1 MTLHQKALL
10 TISVTI
16 CCLIGL
22 LYGISRVIV
31 LRGFI
36 TLEEQEIRQRV
47 AQARSALDDEIAG
60 LMAIVTD
67 WAIWDDSYA
76 FVADRNEAY
85 IASNLTDA
93 TFIRQRLNLI
103 MYVNASAQIVF
114 EKFFDLETN
123 MEIPVPGSFHAHV
136 AANAK
141 LLRHADIESHLSGMV
156 RLPEGILLIAACPI
170 LTSMQ
175 AGPIRGTLL
184 MARYLTETEIL
195 QLISTTHLTLS
206 FFRLD
211 DPKLPPEAENMLK
224 SVASSREITSRVR
237 DQQTIS
243 GYALVDDI
251 YGVPS
256 LMLRVNASRNIYAQ
270 GQASLRYFL
279 FALLMAGISLG
290 AVMVLILDRI
300 VLVRIAQLNHS
311 VRRLNAETRLSKRL
325 AIAGN
330 DEVAALARA
339 MNGMLSAIEQS
350 QTAMLES
357 EERFRRLSES
367 SFEGVII
374 HDQTTVLDANHVIED
389 LFGYQHAELIGMP
402 FFDLLAPEA
411 RESARAYFET
421 GDESRYE
428 SKGRKKDGA
437 TLTLEMQSKV
447 MPYQGRMVISSA
459 IRDIS
464 WRKMAEEALR
474 QRTREMT
481 LLNHMSDLLQTCE
494 NEEETYSIVINVCK
508 LLFSADSGQLIMLN
522 ASNALAEVVAF
533 WGAPPLVRSFPTESC
548 EVLRRKQTILFESP
562 SDAAQCPHISDAGRQ
577 SCLCGPVSASG
588 ELFGMLTLCFAS
600 SGAAQS
606 DEDARRTYDT
616 KQIVLTRVQTHYALA
631 LSNLRLRETLRQ
643 ESIRDPLTGLYN
655 RRYMDESLE
664 REAYRAGRHH
674 IPIGLVML
682 DIDHFKRF
690 NDTYGHE
697 AGDLVL
703 QEVGKFLRQHIRHE
717 DIACRYGG
725 EEFLLILPEANL
737 EAVQHR
743 AEQLRA
749 GIKALELTYE
759 GEMLRVTSSFGVT
772 TLSEHPTIQNA
783 VNAADDALYQAKK
796 AGRDRVMA
804 YHSERRAP

>member
-1 MTLHQKALL
+1 M
-10 TISVTI
+10 
-16 CCLIGL
+16 
-22 LYGISRVIV
+22 

-93 TFIRQRLNLI
+93 TFVRQRLNLI

-114 EKFFDLETN
+114 EKFFDLDKN

-141 LLRHADIESHLSGMV
+141 LLRHADIESHLSGVV
-156 RLPEGILLIAACPI
+156 RLPEGTLLIAACPI

-175 AGPIRGTLL
+175 AGPIRGT
-184 MARYLTETEIL
+184 
-195 QLISTTHLTLS
+195 
-206 FFRLD
+206 
-211 DPKLPPEAENMLK
+211 
-224 SVASSREITSRVR
+224 
-237 DQQTIS
+237 
-243 GYALVDDI
+243 
-251 YGVPS
+251 
-256 LMLRVNASRNIYAQ
+256 
-270 GQASLRYFL
+270 
-279 FALLMAGISLG
+279 LLMAGISLG

-330 DEVAALARA
+330 DEVAALARV

-600 SGAAQS
+600 SGAAQF

-725 EEFLLILPEANL
+725 EEFLLILPEATS
-737 EAVQHR
+737 EAV
-743 AEQLRA
+743 
-749 GIKALELTYE
+749 
-759 GEMLRVTSSFGVT
+759 
-772 TLSEHPTIQNA
+772 
-783 VNAADDALYQAKK
+783 
-796 AGRDRVMA
+796 
-804 YHSERRAP
+804 